1 MFRSAGLQRKM
12 PPALDSACRKFAG
25 FGAPP
30 LISSPSRGI
39 MYSTAPDGGTE
50 IPFAAVTDADS
61 RVVYWFVDDQL
72 VGTSRSGESF
82 MWKAR
87 PGSFLVRAIDQQG
100 RAVAEQ
106 LKVLA
111 AIN

>member
-1 MFRSAGLQRKM
+1 M
-12 PPALDSACRKFAG
+12 PPPLDPACRNFAANG
-25 FGAPP
+25 MPP

-39 MYSTAPDGGTE
+39 TYSSAGASGTE

-72 VGTSRSGESF
+72 VGTSLSGESF